1 MKENDLGGSVR
12 MEKGAEFV
20 LSVDGTVEKTGAWD
34 YASLLNLPEEYQ
46 VGDVSKIVA
55 GMAGSGVRVKALINA
70 ANPLPKSD
78 HATFHSS
85 DGKFVAS
92 IPLRDVLD
100 AGILIYQR
108 DGGPLPDSKGG
119 PVRLA
124 IPCGENECNN
134 VKSVVRIEL
143 NIGKGL
149 DTTYDPDHDNP
160 EIHGH
165 SHDNGHHHDH
175 SH

>member
-1 MKENDLGGSVR
+1 MGEDFTL
-12 MEKGAEFV
+12 
-20 LSVDGTVEKTGAWD
+20 LVDGAVEKTGTWN
-34 YASLLNLPEEYQ
+34 YATLLGLPEEYQ
-46 VGDVSKIVA
+46 VRDVSKVVA
-55 GMAGSGVRVKALINA
+55 GMAGRGVRVKALIDA
-70 ANPLPKSD
+70 ACPASESD

-92 IPLRDVLD
+92 IPLEDVLES
-100 AGILIYQR
+100 GILIYQR
-108 DGGPLPDSKGG
+108 EGSPLPESKGG

-134 VKSVVRIEL
+134 VKSVIRVEL